1 MDEVDD
7 TVCVVDIASEVSE
20 DPSEP
25 YEEEDEG
32 GTVETRVDGPAELE
46 PEVEMVITLDDSPEL
61 VELVL

>member
-7 TVCVVDIASEVSE
+7 TVCVVDIASELSE

-25 YEEEDEG
+25 YEEEVDG
-32 GTVETRVDGPAELE
+32 GTVETRVDGPAEVE
-46 PEVEMVITLDDSPEL
+46 PEVETVVTLAEL